1 MLLPASSLDIAIP
14 KIYLNKQ
21 LVNYLVKKQLSSKY
35 LSYLVEYKADLL
47 IPLIHR
53 LATLLKRESNKD
65 FFL

>member
-53 LATLLKRESNKD
+53 LVTLLKRDSNKD

>member
-47 IPLIHR
+47 IDLFIDP
-53 LATLLKRESNKD
+53 
-65 FFL
+65 